1 MTINYKGLMPRS
13 SHISLLLSLQDCGLY
28 GGIIILTYNDN
39 YSGDVWL
46 LHQSSYLVVD
56 CHAAWETTDNSCNVT
71 APIFGNVQ
79 SQMQLS
85 WMRTEAL
92 FETQDELVLVVSSR
106 IGMING

>member
-1 MTINYKGLMPRS
+1 MSCDMYS
-13 SHISLLLSLQDCGLY
+13 FHDCGLY

-106 IGMING
+106 MGMING